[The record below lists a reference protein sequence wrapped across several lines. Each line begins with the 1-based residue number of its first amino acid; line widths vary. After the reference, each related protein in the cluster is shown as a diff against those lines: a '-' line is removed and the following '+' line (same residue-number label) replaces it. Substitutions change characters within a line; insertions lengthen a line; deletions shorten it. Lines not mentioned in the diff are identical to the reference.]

1 MIKLKSGVKVKS
13 GVSFGAH
20 RKVGEGVELDP
31 ATVAYI
37 DRVLSVENAQIK
49 NVECTDSFI
58 RMLRAAGLLDGANK
72 LLGAYSPNFGILPS
86 TYDPGGGEITT
97 IHTAY
102 NVIATA
108 QDTDAKQVA
117 GALQP
122 KLEYDAG
129 NCIWIGKNGELN
141 LDNSASWTANK
152 AHVWMYGFCCITVS
166 NPMKR
171 QILQYS
177 SRGESTLLRNLI
189 EVTATGYLGY
199 KTRRG
204 DETPATPT
212 LLQLIDTTRYV
223 EICGYSDYE
232 NNKAYIIVNGANPI
246 EAAIGGTGGTA
257 SENVASA
264 VNSVLRSVVQDNT
277 SFALSIWSDKQLL
290 QAHTDA
296 IHAWV
301 NSNLRG

>member
-1 MIKLKSGVKVKS
+1 MIKFRTGIKLKNGLSIGSQV
-13 GVSFGAH
+13 
-20 RKVGEGVELDP
+20 RKLDP

-49 NVECTDSFI
+49 NVKCTDSFI
-58 RMLRAAGLLDGANK
+58 RMLRAAGLLDGASK

-86 TYDPGGGEITT
+86 TYDPGDGEITT

-108 QDTDAKQVA
+108 QDTDAKQTA

-122 KLEYDAG
+122 KLEYDAE
-129 NCIWIGKNGELN
+129 NCIWIGKNGEICPA
-141 LDNSASWTANK
+141 NSALWTANK
-152 AHVWMYGFCCITVS
+152 THVWMYFFGCVTVS
-166 NPMKR
+166 NPMRR
-171 QILQYS
+171 QTLPYS
-177 SRGESTLLRNLI
+177 SRSDDVFLRNLI
-189 EVTATGYLGY
+189 EVAATGYPEY

-204 DETPATPT
+204 DEAFAKATS
-212 LLQLIDTTRYV
+212 LQLIDTTRYV

-246 EAAIGGTGGTA
+246 EATIGGTGGTA
-257 SENVASA
+257 SENVES
-264 VNSVLRSVVQDNT
+264 VINSVLRTSDQDNT

-290 QAHTDA
+290 QAHIDA

>member
-1 MIKLKSGVKVKS
+1 MRLQLTLGL
-13 GVSFGAH
+13 GLGAH
-20 RKVGEGVELDP
+20 RKVGGGAKLDP

-49 NVECTDSFI
+49 NVKCTDSFI
-58 RMLRAAGLLDGANK
+58 RMLRAAGLLDGGSK

-86 TYDPGGGEITT
+86 TYNPGDGEITT

-102 NVIATA
+102 NVIATE
-108 QDTDAKQVA
+108 QDTDAKQTA

-122 KLEYDAG
+122 KLEYDATNG
-129 NCIWIGKNGELN
+129 IWIGKNGEIKIA
-141 LDNSASWTANK
+141 NSELWTADK
-152 AHVWMYGFCCITVS
+152 AHVWMYYFGGITVS
-166 NPMKR
+166 NPMQR

-177 SRGESTLLRNLI
+177 SRAQTSSLRNLV
-189 EVTATGYLGY
+189 EVADTGYPEY

-204 DETPATPT
+204 SEAFATAT
-212 LLQLIDTTRYV
+212 SLQQINTTSYV
-223 EICGYSDYE
+223 EVCGYSDNA

-246 EAAIGGTGGTA
+246 ESAIGGTSGTK
-257 SENVASA
+257 SENVESSG
-264 VNSVLRSVVQDNT
+264 NFILRTGGAQDNT
-277 SFALSIWSDKQLL
+277 CFALSIWSDKQLL

-301 NSNLRG
+301 DGKLRG

>member
-1 MIKLKSGVKVKS
+1 MKLQLALSLGLGLSQVR
-13 GVSFGAH
+13 GGGAS
-20 RKVGEGVELDP
+20 LDP

-49 NVECTDSFI
+49 NVKCTDSFI
-58 RMLRAAGLLDGANK
+58 RMLRAAGLLDGASK
-72 LLGAYSPNFGILPS
+72 LLGAYSPNFGVLPS

-102 NVIATA
+102 NVIATE

-129 NCIWIGKNGELN
+129 NGIWIGKNGVLN
-141 LDNSASWTANK
+141 PANSGLWTANK
-152 AHVWMYGFCCITVS
+152 AHVWMYVFGCITVS
-166 NPMKR
+166 NPMQR

-177 SRGESTLLRNLI
+177 SRYNTVFLRNVI
-189 EVTATGYLGY
+189 EVAATGYPEY
-199 KTRRG
+199 KTRRIS
-204 DETPATPT
+204 EAVATAT
-212 LLQLIDTTRYV
+212 SLQLIDTTRYV

-246 EAAIGGTGGTA
+246 EATIDGTGGTA
-257 SENVASA
+257 SENVESA
-264 VNSVLRSVVQDNT
+264 VNTVLNSSSQDNT

>member
-1 MIKLKSGVKVKS
+1 MFGMRLGLGLGSGASASVWTI
-13 GVSFGAH
+13 
-20 RKVGEGVELDP
+20 DP

-49 NVECTDSFI
+49 NVKCTDNFI
-58 RMLRAAGLLDGANK
+58 RMLRAAGLLDGASK
-72 LLGAYSPNFGILPS
+72 LLGAYSPNFGVLPS
-86 TYDPGGGEITT
+86 TYDPGSGEITT

-102 NVIATA
+102 NIIATA
-108 QDTDAKQVA
+108 QDTDAIQVA

-129 NCIWIGKNGELN
+129 NRIWIGKNGVLKPA
-141 LDNSASWTANK
+141 NSASWTANK
-152 AHVWMYGFCCITVS
+152 AHVWMYFFGVITVS
-166 NPMKR
+166 NPMQR

-177 SRGESTLLRNLI
+177 SRSDDIALRNLI
-189 EVTATGYLGY
+189 EVAATGYPEY
-199 KTRRG
+199 KTRRRN
-204 DETPATPT
+204 EAFAIATS
-212 LLQLIDTTRYV
+212 LQLIDTTRYV

-246 EAAIGGTGGTA
+246 EATIGGTGGTA
-257 SENVASA
+257 SENVESA
-264 VNSVLRSVVQDNT
+264 VNSILRESFQDNT